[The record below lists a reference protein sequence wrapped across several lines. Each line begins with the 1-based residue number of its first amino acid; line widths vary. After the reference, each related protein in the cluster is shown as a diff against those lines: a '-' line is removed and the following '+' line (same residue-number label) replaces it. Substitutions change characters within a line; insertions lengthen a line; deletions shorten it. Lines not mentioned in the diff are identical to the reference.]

1 MQQGVLGPGPSGNGW
16 VFTRPYAF
24 NKSPSAAAAVVLDRN
39 SNGRREW
46 RVVGSKQT
54 YDEWQKA
61 KEGAAE

>member
-1 MQQGVLGPGPSGNGW
+1 

-24 NKSPSAAAAVVLDRN
+24 NKSASAAAAVVLDRN